1 MGVIG
6 PPPRFSAYI
15 ASKSALEGWTRC
27 AETEFA
33 DRKIHFTNINMPLV
47 RTPMIG
53 PTKAYDYAPALS
65 PEEAAE
71 MVVDAI
77 IHKHSRV
84 ATDMGK
90 FQQVWNLISPKSYAA
105 AMNATFRMFE
115 DPHEAKDKKP
125 ALEAPKEPSSEQ
137 VAMASLLKGVHY

>member
-1 MGVIG
+1 
-6 PPPRFSAYI
+6 
-15 ASKSALEGWTRC
+15 
-27 AETEFA
+27 
-33 DRKIHFTNINMPLV
+33 MPLV

-53 PTKAYDYAPALS
+53 PTKAYDYAPTLS

-77 IHKHSRV
+77 IHKQSRV

-105 AMNATFRMFE
+105 AMNSTFRMFE